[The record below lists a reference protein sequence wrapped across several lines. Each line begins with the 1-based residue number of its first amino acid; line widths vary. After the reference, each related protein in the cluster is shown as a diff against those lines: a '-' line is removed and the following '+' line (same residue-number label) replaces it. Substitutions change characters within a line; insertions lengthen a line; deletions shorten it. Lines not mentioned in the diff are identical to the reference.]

1 MVPRAVPSLAGVRPL
16 VLQADLDAAERMYEE
31 GLRNDPIPLV
41 TPLLGTVLPDPGP
54 DGTLDQR
61 LQRALNTAL
70 RTDGWTLSV
79 QNERGHLHFRGETDV
94 SCTVDLHR
102 LHAALWPVDRHLLPG
117 LLFAL
122 EVGSSRVTP
131 IVGPHGASLVCQ
143 QHFNTDALADYTL
156 PERFERPD
164 LVLTER
170 DAVRAAR
177 RLGIPHGQQ
186 VQDALPW
193 PYFRDLL
200 SLEDTLTRLE
210 QVLPRVPALG
220 PLLTLLPELRAA
232 DDAFLHPTD
241 DEWSDL
247 FHDPIPHTFLTITG
261 GDDDLS
267 LDTVNEFLQNHWE
280 CGNVSPQW
288 CVQVGRNGEGHDRLA
303 AYFQHAPR
311 IAELAAKCVGML
323 DFANRSLPVPKRQ

>member
-1 MVPRAVPSLAGVRPL
+1 MPSLAGVRPL

-31 GLRNDPIPLV
+31 GLLNDPVPLV

-54 DGTLDQR
+54 DGPLDQR
-61 LQRALNTAL
+61 LQRALSGV
-70 RTDGWTLSV
+70 RTDGWTLNV
-79 QNERGHLHFRGETDV
+79 QNERGLLHFRGETDV
-94 SCTVDLHR
+94 SCMVDLHR

-131 IVGPHGASLVCQ
+131 VVGPHSAAAICE
-143 QHFNTDALADYTL
+143 QHFSLEHLAEYGL
-156 PERFERPD
+156 PDRLDRPD

-170 DAVRAAR
+170 DAMRAAR

-193 PYFRDLL
+193 PYFRALL
-200 SLEDTLTRLE
+200 SLEDTLARLE
-210 QVLPRVPALG
+210 RVLPRMPALG

-232 DDAFLHPTD
+232 DDAFLPPTD
-241 DEWSDL
+241 DEWSDVVQ
-247 FHDPIPHTFLTITG
+247 DPIPHTLLTVTG
-261 GDDDLS
+261 REDDLS

-288 CVQVGRNGEGHDRLA
+288 CVQVGLNGEGHDRLA
-303 AYFQHAPR
+303 AYLQHAPR
-311 IAELAAKCVGML
+311 VAQLAAQCVGVL
-323 DFANRSLPVPKRQ
+323 DFANRSLPARRRT